1 MSEGKRC
8 EEILDR
14 NMTDHELRTYI
25 NLNFGEHCAKL
36 GFKAL
41 ERAGL
46 IEHSAKR
53 AREEYHSKED
63 KRIKIVSEA
72 HKELKSNPDAT
83 IESIADRYAI
93 QASTLRAWARK
104 QKRPFRNLRRI
115 TEAQQDEA
123 IKLVNGGM
131 SIRKATAIVGISH
144 PGLMI
149 AVKKRG
155 YIYNKETKKICKK

>member
-53 AREEYHSKED
+53 RENHFLGED